1 MHVFT
6 KGEVRVNKAQKPIE
20 ILNQG
25 LDQISAENQKI
36 SEKIAA
42 NKNRLNS
49 DFWKSSWLTENQQ
62 KNR

>member
-1 MHVFT
+1 MQVFT
-6 KGEVRVNKAQKPIE
+6 KGERRENKVQKPTE
-20 ILNQG
+20 IQNRG
-25 LDQISAENQKI
+25 LGQTSAENQKI